1 MPDATEAVDLTR
13 RPPTQDEIACAAEAA
28 TALARTRTA
37 DGILAILRED
47 GTSVR
52 LAPAVA
58 DLVIDLLDGVAAG
71 KAVALVPAGA
81 MLTTGQAANIL
92 NVSRPH
98 LAKLLRDGDIP
109 FIPVGSHRR
118 VMHADLMA
126 YKDRRDAARK
136 AALDELARLGQEFDA
151 S

>member
-1 MPDATEAVDLTR
+1 MSDTAEVVDMTR

-28 TALARTRTA
+28 TALARTRAT
-37 DGILAILRED
+37 DGVLAIHLED

-52 LAPAVA
+52 LAPAIT
-58 DLVIDLLDGVAAG
+58 DLVIDVLDSIASG
-71 KAVALVPAGA
+71 KSVTLVPAGA
-81 MLTTGQAANIL
+81 MLTTGQAAKIL

-98 LAKLLRDGDIP
+98 LAKLLKDGEIP

-126 YKDRRDAARK
+126 YKDRRDASRI

>member
-1 MPDATEAVDLTR
+1 MADTAEVVALTR
-13 RPPTQDEIACAAEAA
+13 RPPMQDEIACAAEAA
-28 TALARTRTA
+28 TALARTRAA
-37 DGILAILRED
+37 DGVLAIHRDD

-52 LAPAVA
+52 LAPAIA
-58 DLVIDLLDGVAAG
+58 DLVIDLLDGIASG
-71 KAVALVPAGA
+71 KSVTLVQSGA

-98 LAKLLRDGDIP
+98 LAKLLRDGEIP

-118 VMHADLMA
+118 VMRSDLMA
-126 YKDRRDAARK
+126 YKDRRDAARI